1 MLLVLISL
9 KAMGEQEGQD
19 SERLTTVKVVVQF
32 PKKGVNVE
40 VATNKNRGKRSRLRN
55 TQYKNEKTPAFSVC
69 LLLAHV
75 IIVLSNN
82 QS

>member
-40 VATNKNRGKRSRLRN
+40 VATNKNRGK
-55 TQYKNEKTPAFSVC
+55 
-69 LLLAHV
+69 
-75 IIVLSNN
+75 
-82 QS
+82 